1 MTDVLTADLDFAEV
15 AAAWQQML
23 DGSYPAAKRQIPSI
37 AAGTRI
43 WRDMPHFSNAT
54 EDQMR
59 EWLTDGYKVAGQALT
74 GKNTRPRRRLRFSE
88 DDGELQMERVY
99 AGDDAIYLERKP
111 RKRQRGISLKI
122 EVGFRA
128 NVTGETLN
136 AYAIWL
142 GKLITGLEGGGF
154 QTQIDIVSRSTN
166 LKRSNPNQRVDIQ
179 MRVKRF
185 GQRGSLRSW
194 SALLSPG
201 GHRHLIFCARILGCH
216 KVGFGC
222 NPGFGGSVHYGWDLK
237 WDPTSRTLT
246 VCCNS
251 MAANFPAAEMDA
263 KLAAIKF

>member
-15 AAAWQQML
+15 AAAWHSML
-23 DGSYPAAKRQIPSI
+23 DGSYQAPKRQIPAI
-37 AAGTRI
+37 EAGTRI
-43 WRDMPHFSNAT
+43 WRDMPGFSNAT
-54 EDQMR
+54 EDQMAD
-59 EWLTDGYKVAGQALT
+59 WLQNGYKVAGQKLT
-74 GKNTRPRRRLRFSE
+74 GKNTRPRRRLRYSE
-88 DDGELQMERVY
+88 DDGELQMDRVY

-111 RKRQRGISLKI
+111 RKRQRGINLKV

-128 NVTGETLN
+128 TVSGATLD

-154 QTQIDIVSRSTN
+154 QTQIDIVSRSTD
-166 LKRSNPNQRVDIQ
+166 LKTSNRRQRVDVQ

-185 GQRGSLRSW
+185 GERGSLRSW

-201 GHRHLIFCARILGCH
+201 GHRHLIFCARILGCQ
-216 KVGFGC
+216 KLGFGC
-222 NPGFGGSVHYGWDLK
+222 NRGFGGSVHPAWDLK
-237 WDPTSRTLT
+237 FDPASRTLT

-251 MAANFPAAEMDA
+251 VGQGFPAAEMDA